1 MGGSTTKARADEVAQ
16 SSRNAEQWMGGKPMA
31 ARIKR
36 DYGTAPCAYCGQE
49 FQKPMGRSTCCCRK
63 CQAMAWYDKNKRKGP
78 KPRLIVE
85 GVTYGSN

>member
-1 MGGSTTKARADEVAQ
+1 
-16 SSRNAEQWMGGKPMA
+16 MA

-36 DYGTAPCAYCGQE
+36 DYGTAPCAYCGTV
-49 FQKPMGRSTCCCRK
+49 FQKKVARSRCCSRQ
-63 CQAMAWYDKNKRKGP
+63 CQSMLWFDESGQRKGP